1 MGSAEDEEAAVRAAI
16 RAGDDAAF
24 ALLAGRYRREL
35 HVHCYRMVGSF
46 EEAEDL
52 VQETLLRAWK
62 ARRRFK
68 GKSRFR
74 TWLYRIA
81 ANACLSAL
89 ARSSRPFRGQLLGS
103 LVSLGACKREPSSTG
118 TDEFVA
124 DPSRIG

>member
-68 GKSRFR
+68 GKV
-74 TWLYRIA
+74 A
-81 ANACLSAL
+81 VPDVAL
-89 ARSSRPFRGQLLGS
+89 PYRGQRL
-103 LVSLGACKREPSSTG
+103 P
-118 TDEFVA
+118 
-124 DPSRIG
+124 